1 MLDEI
6 LEGLFE
12 SNDIKKPTT
21 VTQCFNE
28 ETANQ
33 LITYLDNLLAA
44 SHTDGIRD
52 FIEFIR
58 ILIDMRHTLP
68 EEVYECVVNN
78 PEFLDLERK
87 YGINEHTNMRLY
99 HARIIKYITLHITD
113 TR

>member
-1 MLDEI
+1 
-6 LEGLFE
+6 
-12 SNDIKKPTT
+12 
-21 VTQCFNE
+21 
-28 ETANQ
+28 
-33 LITYLDNLLAA
+33 
-44 SHTDGIRD
+44 
-52 FIEFIR
+52 
-58 ILIDMRHTLP
+58 MRHTLP